1 VRTAGI
7 ELAEERRKGVKEV
20 RARRDRHIAWKDI
33 LSGYIMIAPLMIGLF
48 IFYLWPVFQTFY
60 FSFTKWG
67 AFGKYKWTGLANYE
81 HLLHD
86 PDLGRALLNTVVY
99 ILLSVPGSLILA
111 ILVAVLLNQKIRG
124 VGIYRTLYYLP
135 AVTMPAAIAMV
146 WRWLY
151 NGDYGLI
158 NYLLSLFGL
167 HGPRWLSDPAI
178 ALYSIILVAIWGAIG
193 TNMILFLAGLQGIP
207 GVYYEAAAID
217 GAGPLPR
224 FFRITLP
231 LLSPTIF
238 FALVTSLIGAFQVFD
253 LIFLMTGPNSP
264 ALDATKTIVYLF
276 YQYAFITN
284 DKGYAATIA
293 VLLFVIILLITLVQ
307 FRLQRRW
314 VHYS

>member
-1 VRTAGI
+1 VKTAGI

-20 RARRDRHIAWKDI
+20 RTRRGRQIAWKDM
-33 LSGYIMIAPLMIGLF
+33 LSAYIMIAPLMIGLF
-48 IFYLWPVFQTFY
+48 IFYIWPVFQTFY

-67 AFGKYKWTGLANYE
+67 AFGKYKWTGLTNYE

-86 PDLGRALLNTVVY
+86 PDLGRALLNTVIY

-111 ILVAVLLNQKIRG
+111 IVIAVLLNQKIRG

-158 NYLLSLFGL
+158 NYILGLFAI
-167 HGPRWLSDPAI
+167 HGPRWISDSSI
-178 ALYSIILVAIWGAIG
+178 ALYSIILVAIWAAIG
-193 TNMILFLAGLQGIP
+193 NNMILFLAGLQGIP
-207 GVYYEAAAID
+207 SVYYEAAAID

-253 LIFLMTGPNSP
+253 LIFLMSGPNSP
-264 ALDATKTIVYLF
+264 TIDATKTVVYLF
-276 YQYAFITN
+276 YQYAFINN

-293 VLLFVIILLITLVQ
+293 VLLFVIILLITIVQ